1 MNFFLTFFCLFAAA
15 LFQLDRH
22 FLKENDGFCLRTIL
36 GQVPFH
42 EQWVINA
49 PLSLELRDA
58 LNQPYHYLAK
68 GHQSYVFASE
78 DGKHV
83 IKCYR
88 FPSHM
93 RIFPWLNHPLS
104 YHFNPGR
111 RKIMDYNHEKLD
123 LSFNSY
129 KIAFEQLPSE
139 TGIEWIHLNQTACN
153 YPNVH
158 LIDQTGNHYHVPLD
172 QLSCV
177 MQKRFALI
185 FDALETMRAKNDR
198 EKILSVVSSLLHCI
212 AERCREGIVDKDPVL
227 GKNYGWD
234 GTQVVYIDIGRFIR
248 ESKLKENLSPKEQA
262 AQITPILVDWLQN
275 YDEELLKVYNE
286 MLNSLE

>member
-177 MQKRFALI
+177 MQKRFTLI

-248 ESKLKENLSPKEQA
+248 ERKLKENLSPKEQA

>member
-42 EQWVINA
+42 EQWEINA

-177 MQKRFALI
+177 MQKRFTLI

-248 ESKLKENLSPKEQA
+248 ERKLKENLSPKEQA